1 MNVYEMSL
9 EKICLTKSNF
19 KEIGF
24 QIFLKNI
31 QIGDVLTLLGSMFQ
45 SQGAQTEKA
54 LSPKY
59 FNFERCSCR
68 LMPFADRNE

>member
-1 MNVYEMSL
+1 MSL

-31 QIGDVLTLLGSMFQ
+31 QIYCLQITS
-45 SQGAQTEKA
+45 
-54 LSPKY
+54 
-59 FNFERCSCR
+59 
-68 LMPFADRNE
+68 

>member
-31 QIGDVLTLLGSMFQ
+31 QILEMFGDVLCSSTLEH
-45 SQGAQTEKA
+45 AA
-54 LSPKY
+54 
-59 FNFERCSCR
+59 
-68 LMPFADRNE
+68 